1 MNLRPT
7 LSALAVAA
15 LATACAPF
23 SLSPPARMLPLE
35 SSATLDEGQ
44 ASVQASGGPHEAV
57 RHTSGHGSVAVSY
70 APVDHLELQL
80 EGSYIHVDYGDER
93 GPHLGAA
100 RVGLK
105 IAPVEHLSLAL
116 GVGAGSGAH
125 GAFVSPDAALLAA
138 YENPYLVPWGAF
150 RGFASI
156 PVDPTAVEVSYS
168 DGTSTPQSLLLVPPN
183 TAGWQ
188 ISTGVRIPISIEG
201 DAQRLDVLGG
211 VGLTRLVA
219 LDGSEDGHTF
229 FSAGLGLRY
238 VFST

>member
-15 LATACAPF
+15 LAAACTPF
-23 SLSPPARMLPLE
+23 SLSPAARMLPLE

-44 ASVQASGGPHEAV
+44 ASIQASGGPHEAL
-57 RHTSGHGSVAVSY
+57 RRTSGHGSLAVAY
-70 APVDHLELQL
+70 APAEHVELQL
-80 EGSYIHVDYGDER
+80 EGNYMHVEYGDER
-93 GPHLGAA
+93 GPHLAA
-100 RVGLK
+100 GRVGLK
-105 IAPVEHLSLAL
+105 IAPVEHLSLAV
-116 GVGAGSGAH
+116 GVGAGAGAH

-138 YENPYLVPWGAF
+138 YENPYFVPWGAF
-150 RGFASI
+150 RGFASL
-156 PVDPTAVEVSYS
+156 PVDATPITVTYGGSV
-168 DGTSTPQSLLLVPPN
+168 DPQSLLLVPPN

-188 ISTGVRIPISIEG
+188 ISTGVRIPVSIEG